1 MFWNLFFLMPEIPLV
16 YVSTKQD
23 GGTPNQEKRPQGVTP
38 SPGTFTLN
46 FVTCRTDHVK
56 YDEE

>member
-1 MFWNLFFLMPEIPLV
+1 MPEIPLV